1 MSKFTV
7 KHSTLYRYRQPVS
20 FGEHRLMFRPRGS
33 HDLRVIDM
41 SLTINPAAEITW
53 MHDVFSNSIAVARFE
68 DQADELSFESRIVI
82 EHFGLNSPLFRVDT
96 YAQTFP
102 FCYDSDEAADLG
114 RCDERHYAD
123 PQRKIDAWARSFLE
137 QGLNSNT
144 QDVLFRINL
153 AINRQF
159 TYQRRH
165 SVGVQS
171 PLETL
176 SLGSGTCRDL
186 AVFMMEAVR
195 SLGFAARFVSGY
207 LYDPLRDGGA
217 PAAAEAAGHQE
228 QDPAQTQAQAG
239 TAALVR
245 GAGETHAWVQVYI
258 PGAGWVEYDPTN
270 GLVGG
275 ANLIKVAVARDPSQ
289 AIPLQGTYIGP
300 ADAFQEM
307 LVDVEVTSG
316 DPSR

>member
-1 MSKFTV
+1 MSKLIV
-7 KHSTLYRYRQPVS
+7 KHSTVYRYRQPVS

-33 HDLRVIDM
+33 HDLRVIDT
-41 SLTINPAAEITW
+41 SLSIKPAAQITW
-53 MHDVFSNSIAVARFE
+53 MHDVFSNSIAVVQFAE
-68 DQADELSFESRIVI
+68 QAEELSFESRIEI
-82 EHFGLNSPLFRVDT
+82 EHFGLNSPVFHVDE

-102 FCYDSDEAADLG
+102 FCYDADEAADLG
-114 RCDERHYAD
+114 RCDERHYPD
-123 PQRKIDAWARSFLE
+123 PQRRIDAWARSFLE

-144 QDVLFRINL
+144 QDVLFQINL

-159 TYQRRH
+159 TYQRRY

-176 SLGSGTCRDL
+176 NLGSGTCRDL

-207 LYDPLRDGGA
+207 LYDPLLDSNAPVSDDGAMTAVEG
-217 PAAAEAAGHQE
+217 PDRVKAAVQGSG
-228 QDPAQTQAQAG
+228 D
-239 TAALVR
+239 
-245 GAGETHAWVQVYI
+245 THAWVQVYI

-289 AIPLQGTYIGP
+289 AIPLQGSYIGP
-300 ADAFQEM
+300 SDAFAEM
-307 LVDVEVTSG
+307 QVDVEVSTG
-316 DPSR
+316 DSSS

>member
-1 MSKFTV
+1 MLKLIV
-7 KHSTLYRYRQPVS
+7 KHSTVYRYRQPVS

-33 HDLRVIDM
+33 HDLRVMDT
-41 SLTINPAAEITW
+41 SLTISPAAEITW
-53 MHDVFSNSIAVARFE
+53 MHDVFSNSIAVARFAE
-68 DQADELSFESRIVI
+68 QAEELSFESCIEI
-82 EHFGLNSPLFRVDT
+82 EHFGLNSPVFHVDE

-102 FCYDSDEAADLG
+102 FCYDADEAADLG
-114 RCDERHYAD
+114 RCEERHYAD
-123 PQRKIDAWARSFLE
+123 PQRQIDSWARSFLE

-144 QDVLFRINL
+144 QDVLFQINL

-159 TYQRRH
+159 AYQRRY

-176 SLGSGTCRDL
+176 NLGSGTCRDL

-207 LYDPLRDGGA
+207 LYDPALDSNA
-217 PAAAEAAGHQE
+217 PASGDGSVNGVKGQVKV
-228 QDPAQTQAQAG
+228 QASMQG
-239 TAALVR
+239 S
-245 GAGETHAWVQVYI
+245 GDTHAWVQIYI

-289 AIPLQGTYIGP
+289 AIPLQGSYIGP
-300 ADAFQEM
+300 SDAFKEM
-307 LVDVEVTSG
+307 QVDVEVSS
-316 DPSR
+316 DVSSS

>member
-1 MSKFTV
+1 MPKLIV
-7 KHSTLYRYRQPVS
+7 KHSTVYRYRQPVG
-20 FGEHRLMFRPRGS
+20 FGDHRLMFRPRDS
-33 HDLRVIDM
+33 HDMRVIDT
-41 SLTINPAAEITW
+41 SLSITPTAEIRW
-53 MHDVFSNSIAVARFE
+53 MHDVFSNSIAVARFQE
-68 DQADELSFESRIVI
+68 QAEELRFESRVVI
-82 EHFGLNSPLFRVDT
+82 EHFGSSSPLFHVDE

-102 FCYDSDEAADLG
+102 FCYDADEAADLG
-114 RCDERHYAD
+114 RCEERHYAD
-123 PQRKIDAWARSFLE
+123 PQRRIDSWARSFLE

-144 QDVLFRINL
+144 QDVLFQINL

-159 TYQRRH
+159 AYQRRY
-165 SVGVQS
+165 SVGVQT

-207 LYDPLRDGGA
+207 LYDPLLDSNA
-217 PAAAEAAGHQE
+217 PLSDS
-228 QDPAQTQAQAG
+228 DPMQG
-239 TAALVR
+239 S
-245 GAGETHAWVQVYI
+245 GDTHAWVQIYI

-289 AIPLQGTYIGP
+289 AIPLQGSYIGP
-300 ADAFQEM
+300 GDAFEEM
-307 LVDVEVTSG
+307 QVDVEVTSG
-316 DPSR
+316 DLSS

>member
-1 MSKFTV
+1 MPKLIVT
-7 KHSTLYRYRQPVS
+7 HSTVYRYRQPVG
-20 FGEHRLMFRPRGS
+20 FGDHRLMFRPRDS
-33 HDLRVIDM
+33 HDMRVIDTAL
-41 SLTINPAAEITW
+41 SITPTAEIRW
-53 MHDVFSNSIAVARFE
+53 MHDVFSNSIAVARFQE
-68 DQADELSFESRIVI
+68 RAEELRFESRIVI
-82 EHFGLNSPLFRVDT
+82 EHFGSSSPLFHVDE

-102 FCYDSDEAADLG
+102 FCYDADEAADLG
-114 RCDERHYAD
+114 RCEERHYAD
-123 PQRKIDAWARSFLE
+123 PQRRIDSWARSFLE

-144 QDVLFRINL
+144 QDVLFQINL

-159 TYQRRH
+159 AYQRRY
-165 SVGVQS
+165 SVGVQT

-207 LYDPLRDGGA
+207 LYDPMLDSNA
-217 PAAAEAAGHQE
+217 PLSNSDPMQAVQE
-228 QDPAQTQAQAG
+228 QGVLAEGGSKSPMQ
-239 TAALVR
+239 
-245 GAGETHAWVQVYI
+245 GAGDTHAWVQIYI

-289 AIPLQGTYIGP
+289 AIPLQGSYIGP
-300 ADAFQEM
+300 SDAFEGMQ
-307 LVDVEVTSG
+307 VDVEVSSG
-316 DPSR
+316 NLSS